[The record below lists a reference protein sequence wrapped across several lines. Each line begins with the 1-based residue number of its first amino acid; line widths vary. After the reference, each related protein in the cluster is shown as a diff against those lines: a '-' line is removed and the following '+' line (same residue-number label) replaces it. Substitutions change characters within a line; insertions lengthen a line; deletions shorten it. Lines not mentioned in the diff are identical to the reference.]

1 MLCVSYDINK
11 VKEAIIARIEY
22 YYRCFKKA
30 YLFFFHH
37 YVLLYIIEVD
47 IQEFDPED
55 LDICVEGDF
64 LILKGERE
72 VKRGNN
78 VSKRVFN
85 QRFNLPSGVDVDKI
99 SSQYKLNGKLV
110 VSIPKLASE
119 ADDKNEPKV
128 EASSSYEKKTLADG
142 TVVEMSS
149 SRKTSS
155 SR

>member
-1 MLCVSYDINK
+1 M
-11 VKEAIIARIEY
+11 
-22 YYRCFKKA
+22 
-30 YLFFFHH
+30 
-37 YVLLYIIEVD
+37 
-47 IQEFDPED
+47 
-55 LDICVEGDF
+55 DICVEGDF

-119 ADDKNEPKV
+119 ADKNEPKV

>member
-1 MLCVSYDINK
+1 MLYNYL

-22 YYRCFKKA
+22 WIDVFKN
-30 YLFFFHH
+30 LFFFHH

-119 ADDKNEPKV
+119 ADKNEPKV

>member
-1 MLCVSYDINK
+1 MLCAIYDINK
-11 VKEAIIARIEY
+11 VEAASIAGSNISPILKSILLI
-22 YYRCFKKA
+22 F
-30 YLFFFHH
+30 LSSL
-37 YVLLYIIEVD
+37 LLYIIEVD

-85 QRFNLPSGVDVDKI
+85 QRSNLPSGVDVDKI

-142 TVVEMSS
+142 TVLEMSS